1 MEIDRQLGSG
11 ICDYTRHIVEACD
24 LDSASI
30 FLCDRMA
37 EKPELSYLFHT
48 GISEEV
54 KDIYYSNA
62 VFHDDPFTHPE
73 LQEQPDR
80 MEDDSILPGSDR
92 RVESMAGPSSRYR
105 QFMYHYGIDV
115 VGASTRRL
123 MPGVYSTIGFH
134 RKRAATHKG
143 PVPMQQLDQLSLRL
157 QDMVAG
163 HMLREI
169 LDKANGLSTFR
180 TSYFQRTEAA
190 SSSPLSPRES
200 EIAGL
205 VCQGKL
211 NKEIAYITSLSEH
224 TVENHLRR
232 IYAKLSIHNRSSLVA
247 LMTQNGGLSTI
258 GRKGR
263 A

>member
-1 MEIDRQLGSG
+1 MEIDRQLASG
-11 ICDYTRHIVEACD
+11 ICDFTRHIVQACE

-30 FLCDRMA
+30 FLCDRMSDQ
-37 EKPELSYLFHT
+37 PELSYLFHT

-62 VFHDDPFTHPE
+62 VFHDDPFTDPQ

-80 MEDDSILPGSDR
+80 VEDDTILPGSDR
-92 RVESMAGPSSRYR
+92 RVERIAGPSSRYR

-115 VGASTRRL
+115 IGASTRRL

-134 RKRAATHKG
+134 RKCATAHKK
-143 PVPMQQLDQLSLRL
+143 PVPMQQLDQLALRL

-180 TSYFQRTEAA
+180 TSYFKRTDAA
-190 SSSPLSPRES
+190 SSSPLSRRES
-200 EIAGL
+200 EIAHL

-211 NKEIAYITSLSEH
+211 NKEIAYLTSLSEH

-247 LMTQNGGLSTI
+247 FMTQNGGLPAM
-258 GRKGR
+258 GQKGR